1 MTQLYVPAKAC
12 PSVNDTEGCFFVV
25 QELMLNHETKLC
37 MTALKE
43 IYQEWEKAE
52 EEKQVSIRL
61 TSGGPV

>member
-1 MTQLYVPAKAC
+1 
-12 PSVNDTEGCFFVV
+12 
-25 QELMLNHETKLC
+25 MLNHETKLC